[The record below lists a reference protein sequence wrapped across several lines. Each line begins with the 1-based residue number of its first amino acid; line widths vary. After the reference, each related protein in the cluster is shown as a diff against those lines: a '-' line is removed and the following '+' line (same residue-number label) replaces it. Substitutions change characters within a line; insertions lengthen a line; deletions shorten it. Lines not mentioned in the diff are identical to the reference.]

1 LIQFLAKENIM
12 ADLAAP
18 RPSDG
23 RRAALREADA
33 GLGEMGVPIVSNFFP
48 IERYYDAAR
57 KVRNCMV
64 ER

>member
-1 LIQFLAKENIM
+1 M

-23 RRAALREADA
+23 RRAALRAALREADA
-33 GLGEMGVPIVSNFFP
+33 GLGEMGVPIVSNLFP
-48 IERYYDAAR
+48 IERYYDVAR
-57 KVRNCMV
+57 EVRNCMV